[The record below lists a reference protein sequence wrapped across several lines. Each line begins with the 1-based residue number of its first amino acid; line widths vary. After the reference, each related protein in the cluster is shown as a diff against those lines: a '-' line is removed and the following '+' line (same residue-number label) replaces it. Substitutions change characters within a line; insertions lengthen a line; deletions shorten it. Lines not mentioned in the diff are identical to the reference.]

1 MNEPSHPMLSR
12 RRLLVA
18 AGVAGVGV
26 AGVGTAVAVGRSDD
40 GPTETIT
47 SSKGFVPFE
56 GVHQSGIVTPH
67 QQHGLVAA
75 FNVTAPDRESLV
87 EMFKSLTA
95 TTRDVMAGRSGEG
108 RDALLPPDD
117 NLILSPQIDPDGLTV
132 TLAVGESLFD
142 DRYGLSAKKPTRLVR
157 MPAFPNDEPH
167 PETSHGDLLVQICA
181 DHDDTCTH
189 ALRRLMRT
197 NRKYLTLRW
206 MLSGFVRPNELPPGQ
221 TSVRNLLGFKDGT
234 ANLDPSDAAL
244 MNKHVWVQQGD
255 EEPAWATGGSYMAVR
270 VIRNRVEFWDRTAL
284 RTQELIIGRRKA
296 TGAPL
301 DGTLETDLPR
311 FADDPDA
318 RRTLASAH
326 IRLAN
331 PRTAETNS
339 SMILRR
345 GFNYSLGFT
354 PNGQLD
360 QGLLFVCFQ
369 RDLAK
374 GFVAVQQRLNGE
386 ALEEYI
392 KPIGGGFYF
401 ALPGVARSDG
411 WLGEGLLS

>member
-1 MNEPSHPMLSR
+1 MSDPTRTTLSR
-12 RRLLVA
+12 RRLLAA

-26 AGVGTAVAVGRSDD
+26 TGVGAAAAINRSGNGD
-40 GPTETIT
+40 TETVT
-47 SSKGFVPFE
+47 STKGFVPFQ
-56 GVHQSGIVTPH
+56 GDHQSGIVTPH

-75 FNVTAPDRESLV
+75 FNVTARDRESLI

-95 TTRDVMAGRSGEG
+95 TTRDVMAGRSGEV

-117 NLILSPQIDPDGLTV
+117 NLILSPQIDPDALTI

-142 DRYGLSAKKPTRLVR
+142 DRFGLTAQKPTRLVR

-167 PETSHGDLLVQICA
+167 PDTSHGDLLIQICA

-197 NRKYLTLRW
+197 SRKYLTLRW
-206 MLSGFVRPNELPPGQ
+206 MLSGFVRPNELPHGR

-234 ANLDPSDAAL
+234 ANLDTTDIAL
-244 MNKHVWVQQGD
+244 MNQHVWVQPGD
-255 EEPAWATGGSYMAVR
+255 DEPKWTAGGSYMAVR

-284 RTQELIIGRRKA
+284 RTQELIIGRSKA
-296 TGAPL
+296 SGAPL
-301 DGTLETDLPR
+301 DGSLETDVPR
-311 FADDPDA
+311 YSVDPDA
-318 RRTLASAH
+318 RVTPMSAH

-331 PRTAETNS
+331 PRTTDTES
-339 SMILRR
+339 SLLLRR

-374 GFVAVQQRLNGE
+374 GFIAVQERLNGE

-401 ALPGVARSDG
+401 ALPGVARGDG
-411 WLGEGLLS
+411 WLGEDLLS

>member
-1 MNEPSHPMLSR
+1 VSEPTHPTLSR
-12 RRLLVA
+12 RRLLAA

-26 AGVGTAVAVGRSDD
+26 TGVGAAVAVNRAGD
-40 GPTETIT
+40 GNTETVT
-47 SSKGFVPFE
+47 STQGFVEFQ
-56 GVHQSGIVTPH
+56 GDHQSGIVTPH

-75 FNVTAPDRESLV
+75 FNVTAADRESLI

-95 TTRDVMAGRSGEG
+95 TTRDVMAGRPSEVH
-108 RDALLPPDD
+108 DPLLPPDD
-117 NLILSPQIDPDGLTV
+117 NLILSPQIDPDALTI

-142 DRYGLSAKKPTRLVR
+142 DRYRLSTQKPARLVR
-157 MPAFPNDEPH
+157 MPVFPNDEPH
-167 PETSHGDLLVQICA
+167 PETSHGDLLIQICA

-197 NRKYLTLRW
+197 SRKYLTLRW
-206 MLSGFVRPNELPPGQ
+206 MLSGFVRPNELPRGH

-234 ANLDPSDAAL
+234 ANLDTTNAAL
-244 MNKHVWVQQGD
+244 MNEHVWVQPGD
-255 EEPAWATGGSYMAVR
+255 DEPAWAAGGSYMAVR

-284 RTQELIIGRRKA
+284 RTQELIIGRFKA
-296 TGAPL
+296 SGAPL
-301 DGTLETDLPR
+301 DGTLETDIPR
-311 FADDPDA
+311 YSDDPDA
-318 RRTLASAH
+318 RITLAGAH

-331 PRTAETNS
+331 PRTADTNS
-339 SMILRR
+339 SLILRR

-369 RDLAK
+369 RDLER
-374 GFVAVQQRLNGE
+374 GFIAVQERLNGE

-401 ALPGVARSDG
+401 ALPGVTRGDG

>member
-1 MNEPSHPMLSR
+1 
-12 RRLLVA
+12 
-18 AGVAGVGV
+18 
-26 AGVGTAVAVGRSDD
+26 
-40 GPTETIT
+40 
-47 SSKGFVPFE
+47 
-56 GVHQSGIVTPH
+56 
-67 QQHGLVAA
+67 
-75 FNVTAPDRESLV
+75 
-87 EMFKSLTA
+87 
-95 TTRDVMAGRSGEG
+95 
-108 RDALLPPDD
+108 
-117 NLILSPQIDPDGLTV
+117 
-132 TLAVGESLFD
+132 
-142 DRYGLSAKKPTRLVR
+142 
-157 MPAFPNDEPH
+157 
-167 PETSHGDLLVQICA
+167 
-181 DHDDTCTH
+181 
-189 ALRRLMRT
+189 
-197 NRKYLTLRW
+197 
-206 MLSGFVRPNELPPGQ
+206 
-221 TSVRNLLGFKDGT
+221 
-234 ANLDPSDAAL
+234 
-244 MNKHVWVQQGD
+244 
-255 EEPAWATGGSYMAVR
+255 MAVR

-284 RTQELIIGRRKA
+284 RTQELIIGRTKA

-301 DGTLETDLPR
+301 DGALETDLPR
-311 FADDPDA
+311 YADDPDA

-331 PRTAETNS
+331 PRIAETNS

-374 GFVAVQQRLNGE
+374 GFVAVQERLNGE